1 VSERLGAAEGA
12 IGRELRAEHLGLL
25 ALAVLGIA
33 LPAIVALQLLPHLN
47 VFPWTYGALAAVC
60 VGVTGNRRLIL
71 GAVVVVP
78 LLGGGAILL
87 HGHPVA
93 GGVFFG
99 GVVALSGLAARTR
112 LENQVRMVPLT
123 LSVLLTF
130 PPDDGLGHGPAID
143 ALVAVGISL
152 VAIVWT
158 LVLVVRP
165 ILRRV
170 PPIAP
175 PTDRT
180 DRVADVYAVVAG
192 VASGIAAWATLALW
206 PGLAGAWLLITIVAI
221 TQPDLDGAF
230 SRGAQRVSGTLVGIV
245 AAIGLGLLATN
256 PVADVM
262 IGTTLMVVAIH
273 LLLIA
278 RRPYWVGIAAL
289 TPAVVLINAPGR
301 SLLGVSLDRLAF
313 TLLGVAISVPLTL
326 LIARLGRPPG
336 PSVVASPR

>member
-1 VSERLGAAEGA
+1 M
-12 IGRELRAEHLGLL
+12 
-25 ALAVLGIA
+25 
-33 LPAIVALQLLPHLN
+33 
-47 VFPWTYGALAAVC
+47 FPWTYGALAAVC

-78 LLGGGAILL
+78 LLGGAAILL

-99 GVVALSGLAARTR
+99 SVVALSGLAARTR

-123 LSVLLTF
+123 PSVLVTF
-130 PPDDGLGHGPAID
+130 PPDDGLGDGPALD

-180 DRVADVYAVVAG
+180 DRVADVSAVVVG
-192 VASGIAAWATLALW
+192 VASGIAA
-206 PGLAGAWLLITIVAI
+206 
-221 TQPDLDGAF
+221 
-230 SRGAQRVSGTLVGIV
+230 
-245 AAIGLGLLATN
+245 
-256 PVADVM
+256 
-262 IGTTLMVVAIH
+262 
-273 LLLIA
+273 
-278 RRPYWVGIAAL
+278 
-289 TPAVVLINAPGR
+289 
-301 SLLGVSLDRLAF
+301 
-313 TLLGVAISVPLTL
+313 
-326 LIARLGRPPG
+326 
-336 PSVVASPR
+336 